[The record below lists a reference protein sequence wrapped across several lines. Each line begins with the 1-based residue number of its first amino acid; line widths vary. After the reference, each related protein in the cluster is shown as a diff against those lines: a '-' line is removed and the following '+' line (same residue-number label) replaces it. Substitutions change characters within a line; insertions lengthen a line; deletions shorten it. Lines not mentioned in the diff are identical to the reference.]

1 MKLTKRATQKFQYK
15 IKVTNENDHVK
26 VLELID
32 KMRALD
38 THDVTSVE
46 MNVSGK
52 GSKILINSNQ
62 NVSVKYGMVE

>member
-1 MKLTKRATQKFQYK
+1 MKLTKKAAQKFQYK
-15 IKVTNENDHVK
+15 IKVTNEHDHVK
-26 VLELID
+26 VLGLID

-52 GSKILINSNQ
+52 GSRILINSNQ
-62 NVSVKYGMVE
+62 SVSFKDR